1 MSERGGGVLGAM
13 AVAMAASQGVVV
25 APAAL
30 SSSGLR
36 SAFTG
41 ERSHVFGCGMGQ
53 KAQQNGASCRRAESR
68 VLGARALA
76 GGLDYIPKQFRKD
89 GLKEGLT
96 KNFDSCPPSLF
107 GLNPSQMDMFMV
119 ENNPYQRQAERVTEA
134 SISSASR
141 YQDGKN
147 LSFKTFA

>member
-1 MSERGGGVLGAM
+1 M
-13 AVAMAASQGVVV
+13 AVAMVGAVV

-36 SAFTG
+36 SSFAG
-41 ERSHVFGCGMGQ
+41 ERSQILGQ
-53 KAQQNGASCRRAESR
+53 KAQQKGRRTETR
-68 VLGARALA
+68 VLRVRAQV
-76 GGLDYIPKQFRKD
+76 GSLDHIPKQFRKD

-141 YQDGKN
+141 YQDGKSGPSSEI
-147 LSFKTFA
+147 LVEFIYW